1 MLFDNNVAL
10 STHNNVTT
18 SPDGR
23 YLALRLQ
30 TCMSPAGSGNIG
42 DQRMSIAVFDTETG
56 KEVRTVRVSG
66 LVLRHCLTN
75 DSLVV
80 ETSQGFHPAGT
91 ATLNV
96 FSLNNTQVEP
106 GIFRTDQ
113 WLTGAT
119 ADSILLAPQ
128 DKSYK
133 EHLPYVLTRLGTSGQ
148 DLGTV
153 EGVSAI
159 HPGGWVERFK
169 DPEAAARAIVTDRT
183 EPHTLP
189 AELFNLDSG
198 TSLGITGFSVFD
210 DPTPTGPGI
219 LLLTSTTTGEGKEK
233 KTTNTVHFWLPAAV
247 DATELRTDNMIQLKK
262 TDSGFASLSI
272 RMGEEN
278 NF

>member
-1 MLFDNNVAL
+1 M
-10 STHNNVTT
+10 
-18 SPDGR
+18 
-23 YLALRLQ
+23 
-30 TCMSPAGSGNIG
+30 
-42 DQRMSIAVFDTETG
+42 
-56 KEVRTVRVSG
+56 
-66 LVLRHCLTN
+66 
-75 DSLVV
+75 
-80 ETSQGFHPAGT
+80 
-91 ATLNV
+91 
-96 FSLNNTQVEP
+96 
-106 GIFRTDQ
+106 
-113 WLTGAT
+113 
-119 ADSILLAPQ
+119 
-128 DKSYK
+128 
-133 EHLPYVLTRLGTSGQ
+133 
-148 DLGTV
+148 

-159 HPGGWVERFK
+159 HLGGWVERFK

-219 LLLTSTTTGEGKEK
+219 LLLTSTTTGEDKEK

-262 TDSGFASLSI
+262 TDSGFAYRSI